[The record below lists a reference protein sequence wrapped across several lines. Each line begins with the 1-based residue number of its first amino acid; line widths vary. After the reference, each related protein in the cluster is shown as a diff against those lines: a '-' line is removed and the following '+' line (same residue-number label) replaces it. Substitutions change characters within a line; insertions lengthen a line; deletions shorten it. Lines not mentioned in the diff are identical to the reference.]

1 MSAFRMLLCTAHI
14 RFYPKRTSRGPLLR
28 PNLYV
33 TGFNT
38 KYDSDESN
46 LMSQCDV
53 VTDFREA
60 TVAKGRRGLDRRH
73 RDRSGKIEKKHGNTR
88 IGSLRREYGD
98 KFARGPPQRH
108 DAQDLTQRNRLHLVA
123 RVSEASP

>member
-46 LMSQCDV
+46 LMSQCGV
-53 VTDFREA
+53 VTDFRECHCGKGTSWTRQTPPRSERQNRKKA
-60 TVAKGRRGLDRRH
+60 WQYPDRIIAKRVWRQVCQ
-73 RDRSGKIEKKHGNTR
+73 
-88 IGSLRREYGD
+88 
-98 KFARGPPQRH
+98 GPPQRH